1 MSSAPAIP
9 RVLLCGLP
17 AVTADWLLSGLPDLD
32 VDVAASADDALESL
46 ASHRYGAVVVSYPLP
61 FPRGEEVLS
70 LLAPRGGEAPPRLV
84 GLIEAA
90 IDPEEARRL
99 VTEYRAA
106 KLLVHPLDED
116 EFIRQVAWA
125 VGMDAPLRGAEAAER
140 AEQTQTV
147 VAGVWSRFEGALRA
161 RVESIEAA
169 SAAIRDGSLGS
180 ELRELAERD
189 AHKLAGS
196 LGTFGLA
203 LGTRLAREAESL
215 LAAAS
220 PAQPAIGTRLSE
232 IAAVLDGLVTRGP
245 RIPTSSDQ
253 PAPRVLLVDRDPHFL
268 NSLALSAAAQGYVT
282 DTARSLED
290 ARELL
295 AAHRPQVAVVDL
307 AIEDDAAAGYA
318 LMRALSAFSSPVPV
332 IALTPRRVLNDRVE
346 AARLGARV
354 FLQKPVTA
362 QRVVAEVSTVVQQLF
377 SNRPKILA
385 VDDDPHLLSTLRM
398 LLEKEGLEVA
408 PLEDPL
414 EFWNALESV
423 NPDLVVLD
431 VDMPSITGLEL
442 CRVIRSDPRWCTLPV
457 LFLTARGD
465 PASVHR
471 VFAAGADDY
480 VSKPVVGP
488 ELVTRIRNRLERL
501 ALLRKL
507 SDFDALTEIPN
518 RRRSMELIEQLQRI
532 AERQQQPL
540 CFALLDIDGFK
551 MVNDRHGH
559 GAGDEVLHALA
570 DFLERQFRG
579 EDVVGR
585 WGGEEFALG
594 LFGIHRAAAAQR
606 IRHALRAFANE
617 EFAGRDGVGFHVT
630 VSAGVAEFP
639 TDGAELEDLY
649 RAADEA
655 LYRAKEA
662 GRNRVEEALPGG
674 PPKRFSPTPNVR
686 LL

>member
-1 MSSAPAIP
+1 LSSTPVLP

-17 AVTADWLLSGLPDLD
+17 AVAADWLASGLPG
-32 VDVAASADDALESL
+32 VTIDVATSAPGALESL
-46 ASHRYGAVVVSYPLP
+46 ATRRYGAVVLNHP
-61 FPRGEEVLS
+61 FSVPGGEEVLS
-70 LLAPRGGEAPPRLV
+70 RLARPGGEAAPRLI
-84 GLIEAA
+84 GLIEAT
-90 IDPEEARRL
+90 IDPAEARRL
-99 VTEYRAA
+99 VTEYGAV
-106 KLLVHPLDED
+106 KLLVHPLDAD
-116 EFIRQVAWA
+116 EFVRQVAWA
-125 VGMDAPLRGAEAAER
+125 MGMEPPLRGAEAAER
-140 AEQTQTV
+140 AEQTQAV

-161 RVESIEAA
+161 RVESIGAA
-169 SAAIRDGSLGS
+169 SAAIRGGALGS
-180 ELRELAERD
+180 DLRELAERD

-215 LAAAS
+215 LAAAD

-253 PAPRVLLVDRDPHFL
+253 PAPRILLVDRDPHFL
-268 NSLALSAAAQGYVT
+268 NSLALSAAAQGYIA
-282 DTARSLED
+282 DTARTLDE

-307 AIEDDAAAGYA
+307 AIEDEVAAGHA
-318 LMRALSAFSSPVPV
+318 LMRALSAFSAPVPV
-332 IALTPRRVLNDRVE
+332 VALTPRRVLNDRVE
-346 AARLGARV
+346 AARLGARI

-362 QRVVAEVSTVVQQLF
+362 QRVIAEVSTVVQQLF

-385 VDDDPHLLSTLRM
+385 VDDDPQLLGTLRV
-398 LLEKEGLEVA
+398 LLENEGLEVT

-414 EFWNALESV
+414 EFWNTLEAV
-423 NPDLVVLD
+423 NPDLVILD

-507 SDFDALTEIPN
+507 SDFDALTEVPN

-570 DFLERQFRG
+570 AFLERQFRG

-594 LFGIHRAAAAQR
+594 LFGIRRAAAAQR
-606 IRHALRAFANE
+606 IRHALRAFSNE
-617 EFAGRDGVGFHVT
+617 EFPGRDGQPFRVT

-639 TDGAELEDLY
+639 SDGADLEDLY

-655 LYRAKEA
+655 LYRAKDG
-662 GRNRVEEALPGG
+662 GRNRVEEAFPGG
-674 PPKRFSPTPNVR
+674 RPRSFSPVPNVR